1 MAPLVDISV
10 IIPTYKRAAFLKKA
24 LESVLL
30 PSHLSIEI
38 MVIDDSPEGEG
49 ESAVRAV
56 GDDRVQYS
64 RWPSPT
70 GGWPAF
76 LRNEAAR
83 RAKGSVLFFL
93 DDDDEVVMPALEEAY
108 AKLQA
113 STAGVLVTTPT
124 PFGDI
129 PSKVEWE
136 IAYFAKGRAFLER
149 NPPAA
154 DLAARLIFSD
164 AVFVCSSC
172 LIKRSAYLPT
182 GGFDETLAIS
192 EDIDFYA
199 RAIMVS
205 GYLYYPSSITRRRVG
220 QSSLIANAKVDVL
233 QDCYFRMRRSF
244 RRRHGMLP
252 YLKYRLKY
260 KFPFLANVLPA

>member
-1 MAPLVDISV
+1 MAPPIDISV
-10 IIPTYKRAAFLKKA
+10 IIPTYKRAVFLEKA
-24 LESVLL
+24 LRSLLL
-30 PSHLSIEI
+30 PSQLLIEV

-56 GDDRVQYS
+56 GDARVHYS
-64 RWPSPT
+64 RWPAPT

-83 RAKGSVLFFL
+83 NAKGSVLFFL
-93 DDDDEVVMPALEEAY
+93 DDDDEVVMPALQDAY
-108 AKLQA
+108 AKLQE
-113 STAGVLVTTPT
+113 SRVGVLVTTPT

-129 PSKVEWE
+129 PSKVDDET
-136 IAYFAKGRAFLER
+136 AYFAKGRAFLER

-154 DLAARLIFSD
+154 DLSARLIFSN

-172 LIKRSAYLPT
+172 LIKRSAYVPT
-182 GGFDETLAIS
+182 GGFDESLAIS

-199 RAIMVS
+199 RAIMAS
-205 GYLYYPSSITRRRVG
+205 GYIYYPSSITRRRVG
-220 QSSLIANAKVDVL
+220 QSSLIANAKADVL

-260 KFPFLANVLPA
+260 KFPFLDNVMPS